1 MLIIFLI
8 ILQLYFPVLHY
19 NHIDVSPNFFLT
31 ALIIFSL
38 KYNSDKIILL
48 GFVLGMINDILL
60 SSNYFG
66 FVTLLYTIFSFF
78 LLRVDIY
85 KSRNIYNMYTMLSFF
100 VCIFLMYVFRY
111 SDTYFFYCKY
121 SLIKSLFS
129 FLIIYFIDKAFEVSK
144 KRC

>member
-8 ILQLYFPVLHY
+8 ILQLYFPVLLY
-19 NHIDVSPNFFLT
+19 NHIDVSPNFFLI

-66 FVTLLYTIFSFF
+66 FVALIYTIFSFF

-85 KSRNIYNMYTMLSFF
+85 KSRNIYNMYTMLSLF

-129 FLIIYFIDKAFEVSK
+129 FLIIYFIDKAFQVSK

>member
-1 MLIIFLI
+1 MLVITLI

-19 NHIDVSPNFFLT
+19 NHIDVSPNFFLI
-31 ALIIFSL
+31 ALIVFSL
-38 KYNSDKIILL
+38 KNNSDKIILV
-48 GFVLGMINDILL
+48 GFGMGIVNDILL

-66 FVTLLYTIFSFF
+66 FVTFLYTIFSYI
-78 LLRVDIY
+78 LLRSDNY
-85 KSRNIYNMYTMLSFF
+85 KSRNIYNIYTMLSFF
-100 VCIFLMYVFRY
+100 VCVYLMYVFSY
-111 SDTYFFYCKY
+111 SDTYFFYFKY

>member
-1 MLIIFLI
+1 MLIITLI
-8 ILQLYFPVLHY
+8 ILQLYFPVFHY
-19 NHIDVSPNFFLT
+19 NHIEVSPNFFLI

-85 KSRNIYNMYTMLSFF
+85 KSRNIYNMYTMVSFF

-129 FLIIYFIDKAFEVSK
+129 FLIIYFIDKVFEVSK